1 MPAIAMHPAEAP
13 RRGAWRARGPCLAA
27 ACLLLAILA
36 GCTDLRVAARPV
48 EPGFTLPQSG
58 AYRFARVPLSGVA
71 GASAL
76 SRAGDAGAREAI
88 AQALAVRGLHPAAPD
103 EAAVLVVDF
112 TLRDGIA
119 ANVRRLDGPSD
130 YRRSWYNGV
139 LDDPIRGD
147 GTGAM
152 DHTAADSAFRRELG
166 LTVLLRREAQQ
177 TVAWEGLV
185 SRSVAPDYP
194 DESLGVVLGRMCD
207 RLFRELP

>member
-1 MPAIAMHPAEAP
+1 MPGFVPHEGRPSQRAARCLRAP
-13 RRGAWRARGPCLAA
+13 RVALLCA
-27 ACLLLAILA
+27 LLAILA

-48 EPGFTLPQSG
+48 EPGFSLPQSG
-58 AYRFARVPLSGVA
+58 AFRFARAPLAGVP
-71 GASAL
+71 GASAPA
-76 SRAGDAGAREAI
+76 RAGDAGAREAI
-88 AQALAVRGLHPAAPD
+88 TQSLVGRGLHPAAPG

-139 LDDPIRGD
+139 LDDGIRGD
-147 GTGAM
+147 GTGSM

-166 LTVLLRREAQQ
+166 LTVLLRPAARES
-177 TVAWEGLV
+177 VAWEGLV

-194 DESLGVVLGRMCD
+194 DEALDELLGRMCA